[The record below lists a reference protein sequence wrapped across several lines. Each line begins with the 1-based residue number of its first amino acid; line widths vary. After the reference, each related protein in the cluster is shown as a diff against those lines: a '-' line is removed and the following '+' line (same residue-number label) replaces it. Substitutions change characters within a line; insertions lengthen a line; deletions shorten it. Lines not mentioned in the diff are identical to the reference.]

1 MDHLSAAKEIVR
13 QLVDRGHTAYFAGGW
28 VRDLLLN
35 HPSDDI
41 DIATSASVAEIQSVF
56 SRTVPVGIAFGIVIV
71 VHKGHSFE
79 VATFRQDSG
88 YLDGRRPTEVIP
100 SSPQEDAK
108 RRDFT
113 INGMFFDPLRDE
125 LHDFVGGKK
134 DLEQGIIRAIGNP
147 AARFLEDR
155 LRMMRAI
162 RYATRFGFKIEEK
175 TKEALIAYA
184 TTLLPS
190 VAIERIWQEFKKMS
204 QFDHFD
210 KGLAALYDVGLLQVI
225 FPSLKECRIEP
236 ISRMPNGTPTI
247 AEVLFLFP
255 QIDQPSLIELCE
267 YLKIS
272 SEEKEI
278 ALFLHKSRHLFSLPL
293 TDAEWVLW
301 YASPHAP
308 LALQCKAALLE
319 QEAAGAFLI
328 YHAKRQEEL
337 DFWIRAVKEPVVR
350 SSHLFKEGIGPGK
363 KMGQLLKEAEKIS
376 IEHRLKDPDSVI
388 AILKKAALWNT

>member
-13 QLVDRGHTAYFAGGW
+13 QLVDRGHIAYFAGGW

-41 DIATSASVAEIQSVF
+41 DIATSASVAEIRSIF

-125 LHDFVGGKK
+125 LHDFVEGKK

-147 AARFLEDR
+147 TERFLEDR

-162 RYATRFGFKIEEK
+162 RYATRFGFTIEEK
-175 TKEALIAYA
+175 TKEALVAYA
-184 TTLLPS
+184 TTLLPA

-210 KGLAALYDVGLLQVI
+210 QGLAALYDVGLLQVI

-236 ISRMPNGTPTI
+236 ISRMPKGTPTI

-293 TDAEWVLW
+293 TDVEWVLW

-319 QEAAGAFLI
+319 QEEARVFLA
-328 YHAKRQEEL
+328 YHAKRQGEL

-350 SSHLFKEGIGPGK
+350 SSHLFKEGISPGK
-363 KMGQLLKEAEKIS
+363 KMGLLLKEAEKIS

-388 AILKKAALWNT
+388 AVLKKAALWNT